1 MRAIQL
7 VYGNDFEALIEGVPL
22 LASFDQTRELFSG
35 ATIYALNDAFV
46 YNVTLT

>member
-22 LASFDQTRELFSG
+22 LASFDQTGELFSG
-35 ATIYALNDAFV
+35 STMNALNDAFV
-46 YNVTLT
+46 NNVTLT